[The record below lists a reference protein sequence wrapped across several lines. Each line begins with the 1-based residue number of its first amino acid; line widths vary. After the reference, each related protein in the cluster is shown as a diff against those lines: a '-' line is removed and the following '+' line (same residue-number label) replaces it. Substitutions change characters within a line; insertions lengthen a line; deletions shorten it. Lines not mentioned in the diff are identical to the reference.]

1 MTKIEKLTLNLRD
14 RIRSGE
20 WGGAQ
25 ALPSRMMLSEEY
37 GVAPGT
43 ISQVFK
49 NLELEGL
56 VRILPRKGVLLTDTG
71 NQEAPADSDGAI
83 ALRGSY
89 VRMGTVGKPGVRGY
103 QSNLVNQI
111 LEAAHEQ
118 GVPVL
123 ILQERPGEE
132 PLTKKRCQ
140 AMGLRGVI
148 YLGGDVDG
156 EARGLACEGFP
167 VISAN
172 RPLERS
178 PLNYVDCDHVLLMD
192 DLVRRFAKAG
202 HRRIGMLIPPTAIP
216 NLLYR
221 LKPNFINALL
231 SCGLQYNVNPYWL
244 ELPKGAEGEEVIAL
258 WRMRAAELLA
268 LPEPPT
274 AFFCWGRDVV
284 TSLLPVLQEHG
295 VSIPGD
301 VSVAYTPYCEM
312 AAPQISGYSY
322 QGVDIGGKLVHGLM
336 ETIRNPFYFLQEEA
350 PFEFIDQGSIA
361 PPKSIR

>member
-20 WGGAQ
+20 WGEAQ

-49 NLELEGL
+49 NLEQEGL

-71 NQEAPADSDGAI
+71 NQDTPAESGGAI
-83 ALRGSY
+83 GLRGSY
-89 VRMGTVGKPGVRGY
+89 VRMGATGRGTPGY

-111 LEAAHEQ
+111 LDAAHDQ
-118 GVPVL
+118 GIPVL

-192 DLVRRFAKAG
+192 DLVRRFVKAG

-216 NLLYR
+216 NLLYK
-221 LKPNFINALL
+221 LKPHFINALL
-231 SCGLQYNVNPYWL
+231 SCDLQYNVNPYWL
-244 ELPKGAEGEEVIAL
+244 ELPKPAEGEDVFTL
-258 WRMRAAELLA
+258 WRSRAAELLA

-284 TSLLPVLQEHG
+284 TSLLPVLAEKG
-295 VSIPGD
+295 ISVPDD
-301 VSVAYTPYCEM
+301 VSVAYTPHCEM
-312 AAPQISGYSY
+312 AAPHLSGYSY
-322 QGVDIGGKLVHGLM
+322 QGIDIGGKLVKGLM
-336 ETIRNPFYFLQEEA
+336 ETIRNPFYFLQEEE
-350 PFEFIDQGSIA
+350 PFEFIDRGSIA
-361 PPKSIR
+361 PPKNIT